1 VGSGLPYGTVL
12 AGAGAEIEI
21 PGRVS
26 LLGGVGVG
34 RDTPWA
40 YGLRVY
46 VQPPGRSWRPHASVL
61 RWTEGHGVYLGV
73 DHDIGT
79 PGRFVATYGLGFG
92 DVNLEGR
99 VGAMAGLGYRW

>member
-1 VGSGLPYGTVL
+1 VL